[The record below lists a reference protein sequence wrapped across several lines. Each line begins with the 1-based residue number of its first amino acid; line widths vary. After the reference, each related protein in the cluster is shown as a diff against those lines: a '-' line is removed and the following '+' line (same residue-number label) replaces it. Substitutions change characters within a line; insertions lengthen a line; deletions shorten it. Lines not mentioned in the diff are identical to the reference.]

1 MLQNSTG
8 DKLSQFTNISV
19 HSHKEQNIIKLPRGN
34 ETPKRGPQESLW
46 ILIQQKWAE
55 VCSSSFWADIHRV

>member
-34 ETPKRGPQESLW
+34 ETP
-46 ILIQQKWAE
+46 QKGTPRVTLNIDPAE
-55 VCSSSFWADIHRV
+55 MS